1 MNVPDGGLMSDI
13 FMAIA
18 AVSFIV
24 SVLAFAVWA
33 GDHLRAFKRRRKDWK
48 K

>member
-1 MNVPDGGLMSDI
+1 MSDI

-18 AVSFIV
+18 AVSFSV
-24 SVLAFAVWA
+24 SVLALAVWA
-33 GDHLRAFKRRRKDWK
+33 GDHLRVWRRGRRDKVWK